1 MSVELYH
8 RNIDALRRHLP
19 PATVEKID
27 RPVAFPALVAEEGGG
42 DINIDL
48 GHTRLYAGGAAA
60 YAAGQVAR
68 YLAKPSRL
76 FVNPPPLDSDWVKGE
91 KPFYEAL
98 IERFGPLPDPESGE
112 PGVSPGVRPGALI
125 SFGVGLGLHIPLLL
139 KSISVRDVFLAEQF
153 PEFVS
158 LSLRV
163 TDWAAVIDGLEAAGG
178 RLHLYLDASPIVLAA
193 RVFEGM
199 RRHCALTM
207 DGSYGLRHYASPV
220 LDDAHRQF
228 SEMLP
233 TLGSS
238 HGFVEDECLM
248 LRNAVGVMRQDSIKV
263 APPQD
268 FAPHAIPAIVVGS
281 GPSLDGSIEEIRRLR
296 DRALLISGGT
306 ALSALLGYGLKP
318 DLHCEIENVEDIHTV
333 IAGVAERYDISDIPL
348 LCPLTVDPRIPPYF
362 RRVVGFFREG
372 LTPTLLFGGDVGP
385 WNHAG
390 PTVTNLAMR
399 AAAWAGAR
407 RVYLF
412 GVDMGTAEKEKH
424 HSDAS
429 FYAWEAGSGDDAYW
443 RSGANMDRFDI
454 AVPGNFRD
462 KVFTNKTFLFNK
474 AFFSTFAAAHP
485 GIAVS
490 NCSDGARIDGT
501 ITCPPGELVL
511 EPAGGDPR
519 AVIESLIDALP
530 ATGKVLPAS
539 TRKSGLS
546 AYAQDL
552 AAWRHEALS
561 VLEQSYG
568 LDVAI
573 ERFQELVLQGDG
585 PDAGNS
591 RAASACYGGTTSLML
606 HYAFAH
612 YRRLAGDE
620 REAFDGFCRAALRD
634 SIAWMGALTDA
645 AIRDAEGGG
654 VSAP

>member
-19 PATVEKID
+19 PATLEKID
-27 RPVAFPALVAEEGGG
+27 RPVTFPALVPEEDGG

-48 GHTRLYAGGAAA
+48 GHTRLYAGGAGA

-76 FVNPPPLDSDWVKGE
+76 FVNPPALDSEWVKGE
-91 KPFYEAL
+91 RPFYEAL
-98 IERFGPLPDPESGE
+98 IDRFGPLPDPEGGD
-112 PGVSPGVRPGALI
+112 PGVSPGALI
-125 SFGVGLGLHIPLLL
+125 SFGVGLGMHIPLLL
-139 KSISVRDVFLAEQF
+139 KSLSVRDVFLAEQF

-163 TDWAAVIDGLEAAGG
+163 TDWAGVIEGLEATRG
-178 RLHLYLDASPIVLAA
+178 RLHLYIDASPIVLAA

-248 LRNAVGVMRQDSIKV
+248 LRNAVRVLRNDGVKV
-263 APPQD
+263 APPRD
-268 FAPHAIPAIVVGS
+268 SAPHAIPAIVVGS
-281 GPSLDGSIEEIRRLR
+281 GPSLDESIDEIRRLR
-296 DRALLISGGT
+296 GRALLISGGT

-318 DLHCEIENVEDIHTV
+318 DLHCEVENVEDIHTV

-348 LCPLTVDPRIPPYF
+348 LCPVTVDPRIPSFF
-362 RRVVGFFREG
+362 RRVAGFFREG

-399 AAAWAGAR
+399 AAVWAGAR

-412 GVDMGTAEKEKH
+412 GVDMGAAEKDKH
-424 HSDAS
+424 HSQAS
-429 FYAWEAGSGDDAYW
+429 FYAWEGSADDASYW
-443 RSGANMDRFDI
+443 RSGANMDRFEI
-454 AVPGNFRD
+454 AVPGNFRE

-485 GIAVS
+485 GIAVF
-490 NCSDGARIDGT
+490 NCSDGARIEGT
-501 ITCPPGELVL
+501 VPSPPNRLELDTA
-511 EPAGGDPR
+511 EGNPG
-519 AVIESLIDALP
+519 AVINTLIDALP
-530 ATGKVLPAS
+530 ATGTVLPTESRTAV
-539 TRKSGLS
+539 LS
-546 AYAQDL
+546 AYARDL
-552 AAWRHEALS
+552 SDWRDAALS
-561 VLEQSYG
+561 ALDGEGG
-568 LDVAI
+568 LDAAI
-573 ERFQELVLQGDG
+573 GRFQDLVLQGDG
-585 PDAGNS
+585 QDVGNG
-591 RAASACYGGTTSLML
+591 RTANACYGGTVSLML

-612 YRRLAGDE
+612 YRRLPANE
-620 REAFDGFCRAALRD
+620 REAFDVFCRAALRD
-634 SIAWMGALTDA
+634 RIAWMGSLTDA
-645 AIRDAEGGG
+645 AIRDAEGGA